1 MHRRIPAGIEF
12 RRSSAGLGGDPPY
25 PPLLRGEKKGGSFG
39 IAIARSNL
47 QLLRVNRAGNPTEA
61 TNENKIKIAMGE

>member
-1 MHRRIPAGIEF
+1 MDYKAPHTWGCGMHRRIPAGIEF

-39 IAIARSNL
+39 IAISRLFSEL
-47 QLLRVNRAGNPTEA
+47 GLLFY
-61 TNENKIKIAMGE
+61 